1 MLIYFNLHHCHL
13 TYFAA
18 HHIHTFLDAEVSNP
32 FSSAME
38 LPTNQ
43 SPNHDPLGHSQ
54 GNSSRSAEQNRVS
67 NNCMAS
73 SGHQTNVSKPFDG
86 SLYYR
91 QSNVMLNGKQRVERI
106 SREPRRNGYH
116 DMTTRSAASSVKIKT
131 PSIVVSP
138 ELSVHKT
145 SLADHS
151 SANRDSEPAS
161 YLERLKRSFPSN
173 VGMMNSGFQGT
184 VHDKFL
190 QRSRESVQKRERH
203 NDDDGHKKEHSPKSV
218 SFASSVK
225 DVDKP
230 SKSNAPDQGRS
241 EKHGALTD
249 VTAMPRA
256 RKLQSNV
263 TFTEGLRSDLVRP
276 PRAQNADLRD
286 HIDPKPRQHMVT
298 LERKYF
304 DSGEENTSLP
314 PSPPTRDTNGVPT
327 DHHSNSSSVQVLSL
341 YDEKSSFASNLS
353 QSSNRFPRQS
363 NVNLSFDRGST
374 GSSLAT
380 KRDPRV
386 QMSNSKVDFSPN
398 NSLRSSGDARLTIE
412 ELLSSGSVNSSPE
425 SSPPT
430 KSISQISRKNVSS
443 KKEHSL
449 DDYDDERGYLQDLR
463 YNAWICFL
471 VVDCIAKVGNSS
483 KHVQARQ

>member
-1 MLIYFNLHHCHL
+1 
-13 TYFAA
+13 
-18 HHIHTFLDAEVSNP
+18 
-32 FSSAME
+32 ME

-43 SPNHDPLGHSQ
+43 SPDHDPLGHSQ

-106 SREPRRNGYH
+106 SREPQRNGYR

-203 NDDDGHKKEHSPKSV
+203 YDDDGHKKEHSPKSV

-230 SKSNAPDQGRS
+230 SKSNSPQQGS
-241 EKHGALTD
+241 TEKRGSLTD
-249 VTAMPRA
+249 LTAMPRA
-256 RKLQSNV
+256 RKVQSNV
-263 TFTEGLRSDLVRP
+263 AFTEGLWPDLVRA
-276 PRAQNADLRD
+276 PRAQNADLRE

-298 LERKYF
+298 LEREHF
-304 DSGEENTSLP
+304 DSGEENTPLP

-327 DHHSNSSSVQVLSL
+327 DHHSNSSSVRVLSL
-341 YDEKSSFASNLS
+341 YDEKNSFASNLS

-374 GSSLAT
+374 GSWLAT
-380 KRDPRV
+380 KRDQLV
-386 QMSNSKVDFSPN
+386 QLSNSK
-398 NSLRSSGDARLTIE
+398 SGFQ
-412 ELLSSGSVNSSPE
+412 
-425 SSPPT
+425 
-430 KSISQISRKNVSS
+430 SQ
-443 KKEHSL
+443 
-449 DDYDDERGYLQDLR
+449 
-463 YNAWICFL
+463 
-471 VVDCIAKVGNSS
+471 
-483 KHVQARQ
+483 

>member
-1 MLIYFNLHHCHL
+1 MSI
-13 TYFAA
+13 TSFAA

-43 SPNHDPLGHSQ
+43 SPAHDPLGHSQ

-86 SLYYR
+86 SLHYR
-91 QSNVMLNGKQRVERI
+91 QSNVMLNGKQRVER
-106 SREPRRNGYH
+106 SFREPQRNGYH
-116 DMTTRSAASSVKIKT
+116 EMTTRSASSVKIKA

-138 ELSVHKT
+138 ELAVHKT

-151 SANRDSEPAS
+151 SANRDSEPGS
-161 YLERLKRSFPSN
+161 YLERLRRSFPSN
-173 VGMMNSGFQGT
+173 ASMMNSGFQGT

-190 QRSRESVQKRERH
+190 QRSRESVQKREKH

-256 RKLQSNV
+256 RKVQSNV
-263 TFTEGLRSDLVRP
+263 AFIEGLRPDLVRP
-276 PRAQNADLRD
+276 PQAQNTDLRE

-304 DSGEENTSLP
+304 DSGEENTPLP
-314 PSPPTRDTNGVPT
+314 PSPPTRDTNGVPNN
-327 DHHSNSSSVQVLSL
+327 HHSNSSSVQVLSL
-341 YDEKSSFASNLS
+341 YDEKSSFASSLS

-380 KRDPRV
+380 KRDQLV
-386 QMSNSKVDFSPN
+386 QLSNSKVDFSPN
-398 NSLRSSGDARLTIE
+398 DSLRSSGDARLTIE

-425 SSPPT
+425 NSPPT
-430 KSISQISRKNVSS
+430 KSISQISRNNVSS

-449 DDYDDERGYLQDLR
+449 DDYDDDRGYLQELR
-463 YNAWICFL
+463 YNACF
-471 VVDCIAKVGNSS
+471 
-483 KHVQARQ
+483 

>member
-1 MLIYFNLHHCHL
+1 
-13 TYFAA
+13 
-18 HHIHTFLDAEVSNP
+18 
-32 FSSAME
+32 ME

-43 SPNHDPLGHSQ
+43 SPDHDPLGPSQ
-54 GNSSRSAEQNRVS
+54 GNSSRSAEQNGVG
-67 NNCMAS
+67 NNWLAS
-73 SGHQTNVSKPFDG
+73 SGQQTNVSKPFDG

-106 SREPRRNGYH
+106 SREPQRNGFH
-116 DMTTRSAASSVKIKT
+116 DMTTRSASSVKIKT

-184 VHDKFL
+184 VRDKFL

-230 SKSNAPDQGRS
+230 SKSNAPDQGCS

-256 RKLQSNV
+256 RKVQSNV

-314 PSPPTRDTNGVPT
+314 PYPPTRDTNGVPT
-327 DHHSNSSSVQVLSL
+327 DHHSNSSSVRVLSL
-341 YDEKSSFASNLS
+341 YDEKNSFASNLS

-363 NVNLSFDRGST
+363 NVNLSFDRGNT

-380 KRDPRV
+380 KRDPLV
-386 QMSNSKVDFSPN
+386 QQSNSKVDFSPN

-425 SSPPT
+425 NSPST
-430 KSISQISRKNVSS
+430 KSISQFSRRDVSS

-449 DDYDDERGYLQDLR
+449 DDYDDERGYLQELR
-463 YNAWICFL
+463 YNACF
-471 VVDCIAKVGNSS
+471 
-483 KHVQARQ
+483 

>member
-1 MLIYFNLHHCHL
+1 
-13 TYFAA
+13 
-18 HHIHTFLDAEVSNP
+18 
-32 FSSAME
+32 
-38 LPTNQ
+38 
-43 SPNHDPLGHSQ
+43 
-54 GNSSRSAEQNRVS
+54 
-67 NNCMAS
+67 MAS

-91 QSNVMLNGKQRVERI
+91 QSNVMLNGEQRVERI
-106 SREPRRNGYH
+106 SREPQRNGYH
-116 DMTTRSAASSVKIKT
+116 DMTTRSASSVKIKT

-151 SANRDSEPAS
+151 SAIRDSEPAN

-173 VGMMNSGFQGT
+173 ASMMNSGFHGT

-203 NDDDGHKKEHSPKSV
+203 NDDDEGRKKEPSPKSV
-218 SFASSVK
+218 SFSFASSVK

-230 SKSNAPDQGRS
+230 SKSNFPQQGS
-241 EKHGALTD
+241 TEKHGSLTD

-256 RKLQSNV
+256 RKVQSNV
-263 TFTEGLRSDLVRP
+263 AFKEGLRPDLVRP
-276 PRAQNADLRD
+276 PRAQSVDLGE

-298 LERKYF
+298 LERNYF
-304 DSGEENTSLP
+304 DSGEESMPLP
-314 PSPPTRDTNGVPT
+314 PSPPTRDTNGVPN

-363 NVNLSFDRGST
+363 NVNLSFDRGNT

-380 KRDPRV
+380 KRDQLV
-386 QMSNSKVDFSPN
+386 QLPNSKVDFRPN

-412 ELLSSGSVNSSPE
+412 ELLSSGSLNSSPE
-425 SSPPT
+425 NSPPS
-430 KSISQISRKNVSS
+430 KSTSQFSRENVSS

-449 DDYDDERGYLQDLR
+449 DDYDDERGYLQELR
-463 YNAWICFL
+463 YKAWIFF
-471 VVDCIAKVGNSS
+471 
-483 KHVQARQ
+483 

>member
-1 MLIYFNLHHCHL
+1 MSI
-13 TYFAA
+13 TSFAA

-32 FSSAME
+32 FSSSME

-43 SPNHDPLGHSQ
+43 SPDHDPLGHSQ
-54 GNSSRSAEQNRVS
+54 GSSSRSAEQNRVS
-67 NNCMAS
+67 NSCMGS
-73 SGHQTNVSKPFDG
+73 TGHQTNVSKTFDG

-106 SREPRRNGYH
+106 SREPQRNGYH
-116 DMTTRSAASSVKIKT
+116 DMTTRSASSVKIKT

-138 ELSVHKT
+138 ELSVHKA

-151 SANRDSEPAS
+151 SLNRDSEPAS

-173 VGMMNSGFQGT
+173 ASMMNSGFQDT
-184 VHDKFL
+184 VRDKFL
-190 QRSRESVQKRERH
+190 QRSRESVQERERH
-203 NDDDGHKKEHSPKSV
+203 NDDGDEGHRKEHSPKSV

-230 SKSNAPDQGRS
+230 SKSNAPQQGSS
-241 EKHGALTD
+241 EKHGTLTD

-256 RKLQSNV
+256 RKVQSNV
-263 TFTEGLRSDLVRP
+263 AFTEALRPDLVRP
-276 PRAQNADLRD
+276 PRAQNADLRE

-304 DSGEENTSLP
+304 DSGEESMPLP
-314 PSPPTRDTNGVPT
+314 PSPPTRDTNGVPN
-327 DHHSNSSSVQVLSL
+327 DHHSGSSSVQVLSL

-353 QSSNRFPRQS
+353 QSLNRFPRQS

-380 KRDPRV
+380 KRDQLV

-398 NSLRSSGDARLTIE
+398 NSLRSSEDARLTIE

-425 SSPPT
+425 NSPPI

-449 DDYDDERGYLQDLR
+449 DDYDDERGYLQELR
-463 YNAWICFL
+463 YNAWICF
-471 VVDCIAKVGNSS
+471 
-483 KHVQARQ
+483 

>member
-1 MLIYFNLHHCHL
+1 
-13 TYFAA
+13 
-18 HHIHTFLDAEVSNP
+18 
-32 FSSAME
+32 ME

-43 SPNHDPLGHSQ
+43 SPDHDPLGHSQ

-106 SREPRRNGYH
+106 SREPQRNGFH
-116 DMTTRSAASSVKIKT
+116 DMTTRSASSVKIKT

-184 VHDKFL
+184 VRDKFL

-241 EKHGALTD
+241 DKYGALTD
-249 VTAMPRA
+249 VTVMPRA
-256 RKLQSNV
+256 RKVQSNV

-314 PSPPTRDTNGVPT
+314 PYPPTRDTNGVPT
-327 DHHSNSSSVQVLSL
+327 DHHSNSSSVRVLSL
-341 YDEKSSFASNLS
+341 YDEKNSFASNLS

-363 NVNLSFDRGST
+363 NVNLSFDRGNT

-380 KRDPRV
+380 KRDPLV
-386 QMSNSKVDFSPN
+386 QQSNSKVDFSPN

-412 ELLSSGSVNSSPE
+412 ELLSSGSVNFSPE
-425 SSPPT
+425 NSPPT

-449 DDYDDERGYLQDLR
+449 DDYDDERGYLQELR
-463 YNAWICFL
+463 YNAFFS
-471 VVDCIAKVGNSS
+471 VVDRIAKVGNSS

>member
-1 MLIYFNLHHCHL
+1 
-13 TYFAA
+13 
-18 HHIHTFLDAEVSNP
+18 
-32 FSSAME
+32 
-38 LPTNQ
+38 
-43 SPNHDPLGHSQ
+43 
-54 GNSSRSAEQNRVS
+54 
-67 NNCMAS
+67 
-73 SGHQTNVSKPFDG
+73 
-86 SLYYR
+86 
-91 QSNVMLNGKQRVERI
+91 
-106 SREPRRNGYH
+106 
-116 DMTTRSAASSVKIKT
+116 MTTRSAASSVKIKT

-173 VGMMNSGFQGT
+173 ASMMNSDFQGT
-184 VHDKFL
+184 VRDKFL

-203 NDDDGHKKEHSPKSV
+203 NDDDEGHKKEHSPKSV

-230 SKSNAPDQGRS
+230 SKSNAPQLGSSS

-249 VTAMPRA
+249 IDAMPRA
-256 RKLQSNV
+256 RKVQSNV

-304 DSGEENTSLP
+304 DSGEKNTSLP
-314 PSPPTRDTNGVPT
+314 PSPPTRDTNGVPN
-327 DHHSNSSSVQVLSL
+327 DHYSNSSSVQVLSL
-341 YDEKSSFASNLS
+341 YDEKSSFASSLS

-380 KRDPRV
+380 KRDQLV
-386 QMSNSKVDFSPN
+386 QLPNSKVDFSPN
-398 NSLRSSGDARLTIE
+398 NSLRSSGDVRLTIE

-449 DDYDDERGYLQDLR
+449 DDYDDERGYLQELR
-463 YNAWICFL
+463 YNAYF
-471 VVDCIAKVGNSS
+471 
-483 KHVQARQ
+483 

>member
-1 MLIYFNLHHCHL
+1 
-13 TYFAA
+13 
-18 HHIHTFLDAEVSNP
+18 
-32 FSSAME
+32 ME

-43 SPNHDPLGHSQ
+43 SPDHDPLGHSQ

-106 SREPRRNGYH
+106 SREPQRNGFH
-116 DMTTRSAASSVKIKT
+116 DMTTRSASSVKIKT

-225 DVDKP
+225 DVNKP
-230 SKSNAPDQGRS
+230 SKTNAPDQCRS

-256 RKLQSNV
+256 RKVQSNV
-263 TFTEGLRSDLVRP
+263 TFTDGLRWNLVRP
-276 PRAQNADLRD
+276 PRAQNVDLRE
-286 HIDPKPRQHMVT
+286 HIDPKPRQLMVI
-298 LERKYF
+298 L
-304 DSGEENTSLP
+304 GNTSFI
-314 PSPPTRDTNGVPT
+314 
-327 DHHSNSSSVQVLSL
+327 SVQ
-341 YDEKSSFASNLS
+341 
-353 QSSNRFPRQS
+353 
-363 NVNLSFDRGST
+363 
-374 GSSLAT
+374 
-380 KRDPRV
+380 
-386 QMSNSKVDFSPN
+386 
-398 NSLRSSGDARLTIE
+398 
-412 ELLSSGSVNSSPE
+412 
-425 SSPPT
+425 
-430 KSISQISRKNVSS
+430 
-443 KKEHSL
+443 
-449 DDYDDERGYLQDLR
+449 
-463 YNAWICFL
+463 
-471 VVDCIAKVGNSS
+471 
-483 KHVQARQ
+483 